1 MGPMMGATSTSASY
15 EKSPRSTRMNVSY
28 AFVNE
33 WYSSSCDP
41 NVVIAMAAYRA
52 VTAMKM
58 MQKWNKSLA
67 ATVRVFVMTFKRSW
81 NWKVFSR
88 RSNARRYTKHEMS
101 CTTARSTRN
110 TGCECDV
117 TK

>member
-1 MGPMMGATSTSASY
+1 MDRNTFNRMKKTTNTKDQNTMGPMMGATSTSASY

-58 MQKWNKSLA
+58 MQKWNKSDA
-67 ATVRVFVMTFKRSW
+67 ATVSVRVITFKRS
-81 NWKVFSR
+81 
-88 RSNARRYTKHEMS
+88 
-101 CTTARSTRN
+101 
-110 TGCECDV
+110 
-117 TK
+117 